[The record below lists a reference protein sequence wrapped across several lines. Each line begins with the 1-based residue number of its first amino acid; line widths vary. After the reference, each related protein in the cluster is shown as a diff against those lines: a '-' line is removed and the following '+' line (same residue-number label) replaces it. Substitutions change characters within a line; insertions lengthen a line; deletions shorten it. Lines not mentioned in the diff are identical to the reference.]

1 VRVACIHGLFS
12 SDALKR
18 LEAQPDV
25 LEITCTNTVPIRPD
39 KRVPKR
45 TVLSVAP
52 ALAEAMRRIHN
63 GESVSD
69 LFQPDWPTPALPDR
83 ADHPLDAVARVGQ
96 ADDRGGEALGLGRQ
110 LAQHRHHVGQQAL
123 DHAHREGAV
132 DLSASHVS
140 FELCGRRSR
149 KPTSTAARSRAT
161 RQSGGCAVWGRPC
174 GSQRSL
180 PVGPPSPGPARLQQ
194 ARLARPRGGLTG
206 HRAHPEK
213 GVSSF
218 DAAYADCRN
227 ASAVTVALF

>member
-39 KRVPKR
+39 KRVPKL

-83 ADHPLDAVARVGQ
+83 ADRPLDAVARVGQ

-123 DHAHREGAV
+123 DHAHREGPWTSRQVMSVSSCAEG
-132 DLSASHVS
+132 DPASRHRPLLDR
-140 FELCGRRSR
+140 ERRASR
-149 KPTSTAARSRAT
+149 TAAPFGADRAAL
-161 RQSGGCAVWGRPC
+161 RDPFPLGPRP
-174 GSQRSL
+174 
-180 PVGPPSPGPARLQQ
+180 PVPLGYSKPAWPAR
-194 ARLARPRGGLTG
+194 
-206 HRAHPEK
+206 
-213 GVSSF
+213 
-218 DAAYADCRN
+218 AAA
-227 ASAVTVALF
+227 